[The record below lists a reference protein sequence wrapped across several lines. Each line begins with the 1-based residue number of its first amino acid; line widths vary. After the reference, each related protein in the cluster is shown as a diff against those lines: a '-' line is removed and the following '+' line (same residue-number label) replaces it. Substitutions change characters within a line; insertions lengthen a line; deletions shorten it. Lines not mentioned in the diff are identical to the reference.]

1 MTRATSFIGSTK
13 RRQRLLRLLAD
24 GKFHS
29 GEALAR
35 RLRVSRSAVWKLVG
49 ALRELGIEIQ
59 SVPRQGYRLPREV
72 DLLDREAIELALDS
86 EARRAIAHIDV
97 LMTVDSTNQFLVDA
111 VPTHPGVAHLCTAE
125 IQAAGRGR
133 RGRSWVAPFGSG
145 ICMSLAWQ
153 FSDPPPHFSALSLAV
168 GVAIVRALER
178 CGLAGVQLKWP
189 NDLLWQQR
197 KLGGIL
203 IEMRGESSGPAR
215 VVIGM
220 GLNTRMPSQV
230 RLQLAEQQATLI
242 ADIYEVLHEKMPT
255 RNELIA
261 AIASELIALLQ
272 VFATQGFEPFIE
284 RWRELDALCD
294 TDVKI
299 ANGNESVFGIA
310 RGVDED
316 GSLRVE
322 VDGRIR
328 KFVSGE
334 VSVRRGSRPMRAG
347 A

>member
-1 MTRATSFIGSTK
+1 MTSNTFIGSAR
-13 RRQRLLRLLAD
+13 RRQRLLGFLAD

-49 ALRELGIEIQ
+49 ALRETGVDIQ
-59 SVPRQGYRLPREV
+59 SVPRQGYRLPRPV
-72 DLLDREAIELALDS
+72 DLLDRKAIEAALDAAVAS
-86 EARRAIAHIDV
+86 AVANIDV

-111 VPTHPGVAHLCTAE
+111 LPAATGTAQLCTAE
-125 IQAAGRGR
+125 IQVAGRGR

-153 FSDPPPHFSALSLAV
+153 FTELPPQFSALSLAV

-178 CGLAGVQLKWP
+178 FGVAGAQLKWP
-189 NDLLWQQR
+189 NDVLWQQR

-203 IEMRGESSGPAR
+203 LEMRGEASGPAR
-215 VVIGM
+215 VVIGI

-230 RLQLAEQQATLI
+230 RLQLAEQQAILI
-242 ADIYEVLHEKMPT
+242 ADLYEILREKTPT

-261 AIASELIALLQ
+261 AIASELVVLLRQ
-272 VFATQGFEPFIE
+272 FAIEGFTPMIDQ
-284 RWRELDALCD
+284 WRNLDAL
-294 TDVKI
+294 TGAEVKVVS
-299 ANGNESVFGIA
+299 GNDSVFGIA
-310 RGVDED
+310 EGVEED
-316 GSLRVE
+316 GSLRLAI
-322 VDGRIR
+322 DGETR

-334 VSVRRGSRPMRAG
+334 VSVRRGPRPQRAG

>member
-1 MTRATSFIGSTK
+1 MTSSSFIGSQK
-13 RRQRLLRLLAD
+13 RRQRLLSLLAD

-35 RLRVSRSAVWKLVG
+35 RLRVSRSAIWKLVG
-49 ALRELGIEIQ
+49 ALREEGVEVQ

-72 DLLDREAIELALDS
+72 DLLDRSLIQESLDES
-86 EARRAIAHIDV
+86 ARRAIANVDV
-97 LMTVDSTNQFLVDA
+97 LMTVDSTNQFLIDA
-111 VPTHPGVAHLCTAE
+111 LPEGQGTAHLCTAE
-125 IQAAGRGR
+125 IQTSGRGR

-153 FSDPPPHFSALSLAV
+153 FAELPPQFSALSLAV

-178 CGLAGVQLKWP
+178 FGLSGVRLKWP

-215 VVIGM
+215 VVIGI
-220 GLNTRMPSQV
+220 GLNTRMPSHV

-242 ADIYEVLHEKMPT
+242 ADIFEVLREKTPP

-261 AIASELIALLQ
+261 AIASELVSLLEL
-272 VFATQGFEPFIE
+272 FGRQGFGPFVDQ
-284 RWRELDALCD
+284 WRALDALAD
-294 TDVKI
+294 TEVKV
-299 ANGNESVFGIA
+299 ASGNDSVFGTA
-310 RGVDED
+310 RGVEQD
-316 GSLRVE
+316 GTLRVE
-322 VDGRIR
+322 VGGEIR

-334 VSVRRGSRPMRAG
+334 VSVRRGPRPMRPGG